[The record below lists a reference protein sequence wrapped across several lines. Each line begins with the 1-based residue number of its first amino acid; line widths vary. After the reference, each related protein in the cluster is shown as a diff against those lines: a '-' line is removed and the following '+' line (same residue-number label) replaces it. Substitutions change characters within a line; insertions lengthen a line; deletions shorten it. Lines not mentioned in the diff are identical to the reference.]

1 MKTQPEFDWT
11 KDLFE
16 DSPELFLSMLEERV
30 AAAAGEVGTLLK
42 CLSEQGFKPKRV
54 LDLNC
59 GIGRHSVELARRGFD
74 VVAMDLSPLYVK
86 IAGERAKSAGLAK
99 KVRFRVADMR
109 RIGQELRE
117 EALFDAVVNL
127 FTSFGFYDERTND
140 DVLRQ
145 CLGIVKA
152 GGLFVLEIMN
162 RDWIVRNFE
171 ATGFSCH
178 MLNGKQ
184 LIVLEERDFDAASS
198 RMRSTW
204 TYLHQQNDDTFV
216 RKKKVTID
224 HRLWSLHE
232 LIEMFSRTGWRFR
245 AVCNGFGDA
254 AETKSMMDAKRFLF
268 VTEKP

>member
-1 MKTQPEFDWT
+1 
-11 KDLFE
+11 
-16 DSPELFLSMLEERV
+16 V
-30 AAAAGEVGTLLK
+30 VGT
-42 CLSEQGFKPKRV
+42 
-54 LDLNC
+54 
-59 GIGRHSVELARRGFD
+59 
-74 VVAMDLSPLYVK
+74 DLSQLYVK
-86 IAGERAKSAGLAK
+86 IASERAEKAGLSK

-109 RIGQELRE
+109 RVGQELRG
-117 EALFDAVVNL
+117 EAPFDTIVNL
-127 FTSFGFYDERTND
+127 ITSFGFYDERTND

-145 CLGIVKA
+145 CLKLVKA

-171 ATGFSCH
+171 PNGFSCH
-178 MLNGKQ
+178 TLNGKE
-184 LIVLEERDFDAASS
+184 LIVLEERDFDVVSS

-204 TYLHQQNDDTFV
+204 TFLHQQDGDKFV

-245 AVCNGFGDA
+245 AVCHGFGGA

-268 VTEKP
+268 VAEKP